1 MFCVLFIYLFVY
13 YLFIYYYYLL
23 CVCFLFTLRELF
35 VGSRINDAPF
45 PKREVG
51 GDAGGGRGGRGSYF
65 CVSVEL
71 CGGFGGLA
79 LAYFVLL

>member
-1 MFCVLFIYLFVY
+1 MKLVFCVLFIYLFVY

-51 GDAGGGRGGRGSYF
+51 GDAGGGRGGGGVAISVF
-65 CVSVEL
+65 LWSCVV
-71 CGGFGGLA
+71 A
-79 LAYFVLL
+79 LVG